1 MADDT
6 GDDKSSDTLP
16 TQDADALGEMPAAE
30 IEPRE
35 PNPGGADALPQE
47 DDVEPADL
55 DPEKNPAVEDEVPDV
70 LKEGEDTDTE
80 ATKDDEDSQDVGPQ
94 EESPA

>member
-1 MADDT
+1 M
-6 GDDKSSDTLP
+6 GDDKLP

-47 DDVEPADL
+47 DAVEPADL
-55 DPEKNPAVEDEVPDV
+55 DPEKNPAVDAAEAPAV
-70 LKEGEDTDTE
+70 LREGEDTDTE
-80 ATKDDEDSQDVGPQ
+80 ATKDDEDSQDVDPH

>member
-1 MADDT
+1 M
-6 GDDKSSDTLP
+6 GDEKQP
-16 TQDADALGEMPAAE
+16 TQDADALGEMPDAE

-47 DDVEPADL
+47 EAVTPADL
-55 DPEKNPAVEDEVPDV
+55 DPEKNPAVEDEAPDV

-80 ATKDDEDSQDVGPQ
+80 ATKDGGDSGDEPDV